1 MKLYILRHEDRTQDA
16 TFFSPLTKD
25 GLENSE
31 KLIELLKELD
41 INIIFSSPFIRTLQ
55 TINPY
60 AKFKNLKINIDYGL
74 SELQHPDLIP
84 PNSYQVTLPKYI
96 AKDFNYNPNYETT
109 MMPTKF
115 SYPEEEKDMMKRIK
129 TILTKI
135 LTNYTNLNENIIIVT
150 HQGICNLIL
159 KIVGKSLNDEQL
171 KKLKFKYPTGGLTKI
186 FDTENWVFKN
196 INWNL

>member
-31 KLIELLKELD
+31 KLIELLNELNID
-41 INIIFSSPFIRTLQ
+41 IIYSSPFIRTLQ

-60 AKFKNLKINIDYGL
+60 AKYKNLKINIDYSL
-74 SELQHPDLIP
+74 AELQHPDLIP

-96 AKDFNYNPNYETT
+96 AKDFNYNQIYESTITPNDY
-109 MMPTKF
+109 K
-115 SYPEEEKDMMKRIK
+115 YPEDETAITKRIK
-129 TILTKI
+129 KILSKI
-135 LTNYTNLNENIIIVT
+135 LTNHSSKNNNIIIVT

-159 KIVGKSLNDEQL
+159 KIVGKSIDND
-171 KKLKFKYPTGGLTKI
+171 KLKNLKLKYPTGGITKI
-186 FDTENWVFKN
+186 FNTNKWVFKN
-196 INWNL
+196 INWDL

>member
-1 MKLYILRHEDRTQDA
+1 MKLFILRHEDRTQDA

-25 GLENSE
+25 GLDNSN
-31 KLIELLKELD
+31 KLIELLNQID
-41 INIIFSSPFIRTLQ
+41 INIIYSSPFIRTLQ

-60 AKFKNLKINIDYGL
+60 AKYKNLKINIDYGL

-96 AKDFNYNPNYETT
+96 AKDFNYNQMYESTIL
-109 MMPTKF
+109 PSKF
-115 SYPEEEKDMMKRIK
+115 IYPEDEKIMMKRIK

-135 LTNYTNLNENIIIVT
+135 LTNHNKLNENIIIVT

-159 KIVGKSLNDEQL
+159 KIVGKSINDSQL
-171 KKLKFKYPTGGLTKI
+171 KNLKFKYPTGALTKI
-186 FDTENWVFKN
+186 FDTESWVFKN
-196 INWNL
+196 INWDL

>member
-31 KLIELLKELD
+31 KLIELLNELN
-41 INIIFSSPFIRTLQ
+41 INVIYSSPFIRTLQ
-55 TINPY
+55 TIHPY
-60 AKFKNLKINIDYGL
+60 AKYKNLKINIDYSL

-96 AKDFNYNPNYETT
+96 AKDFNYNKIYESL
-109 MMPTKF
+109 MQPSEFK
-115 SYPEEEKDMMKRIK
+115 YPEDEEAMMKRIK
-129 TILTKI
+129 KILTKI
-135 LTNYTNLNENIIIVT
+135 LTNHKGSENIIIAT

-159 KIVGKSLNDEQL
+159 KIVGRSIKNERL
-171 KKLKFKYPTGGLTKI
+171 KKLKFKYLPGKVTKV
-186 FDTENWVFKN
+186 FDTDKWVFKN
-196 INWNL
+196 INWDF